1 MSESPAII
9 ALTPGGLA
17 LARRIAAHLPGTLVH
32 ASESAGIGDI
42 AIGRVVPHVRALFEV
57 NTPIIG
63 ICAAGIL
70 IRSVAPALADKTT
83 EPPVVAIAE
92 DGSTVVPLLGGHR
105 GANRLAREI
114 AAALGTTAALTTAS
128 DVAFGVTLDDPPSG
142 YRLAPHSDVKDVA
155 AALLAGEPVNLEVE
169 AGEAAW
175 LDNTAIY
182 HDPTVHLG
190 ILITDRAVLPGP
202 HTVVYHPAVLAVG
215 IGCVRD
221 APADEVI
228 TLIKSTLREADLSPA
243 AISGLFS
250 LDLKLDEPAFHA
262 AARHFGV
269 PFRTFEATRLAAE
282 ADRLASPS
290 EAVEQAVGLKGVA
303 EAAALAAAG
312 PHATLIIPKRSNRV
326 ATCAIARAP
335 LPIDAERLGHRRGEL
350 AVIGIGPGATAWR
363 TPEAHAALAAADD
376 VVGYSL
382 YLDLLGPLIGTKA
395 RHDYALGEEAAR
407 AEAALEL
414 AAKGRHVAL
423 ISSGDAGIYGMA
435 SLALETIE
443 AQLADAAH
451 RASFR
456 VLPGVSALQ
465 AAAARA
471 GAPLGHDFCVLS
483 LSDRLTPLEVI
494 EQRLDAAMAGDFVI
508 ALFNPASKTRREPLT
523 RALTRLRAARGPTRP
538 VVVARELGRHDECIT
553 VTTLGG
559 LDDSSIDMLSLLII
573 GNSTSRIVR
582 HGGIDY
588 VLTPRGYRV
597 TPTR

>member
-1 MSESPAII
+1 MSETPAII

-17 LARRIAAHLPGTLVH
+17 LAQRLAGHVPGALVH
-32 ASESAGIGDI
+32 ATENAGKGDV
-42 AIGRVVPHVRALFEV
+42 AIGRVISHVRALFEA

-70 IRSVAPALADKTT
+70 IRSVAPALVDKTK
-83 EPPVVAIAE
+83 EPPVLAVAE

-105 GANRLAREI
+105 GANRIAREI
-114 AAALGTTAALTTAS
+114 AGALGIKAALTTAS
-128 DVAFGVTLDDPPSG
+128 DVSLGTALDDPPAG
-142 YRLAPHSDVKDVA
+142 YKLAPHSNIKDVA
-155 AALLAGEPVNLEVE
+155 AALLAGDAVNLEVE
-169 AGEAAW
+169 AGDAAW
-175 LDNTAIY
+175 LDNAAIH
-182 HDPTVHLG
+182 HDSSVHAG

-215 IGCVRD
+215 VGCVRG
-221 APADEVI
+221 AAAEEVI
-228 TLIKSTLREADLSPA
+228 GLIEAALHEADLAPA
-243 AISGLFS
+243 AIGGLFS
-250 LDLKLDEPAFHA
+250 LDLKLDEPAFHVA
-262 AARHFGV
+262 SRHFNV
-269 PFRTFEATRLAAE
+269 PFRTFDTPALAAE
-282 ADRLASPS
+282 ADRLATPS
-290 EAVEQAVGLKGVA
+290 DAVEQAIGLKGVA

-312 PHATLIIPKRSNRV
+312 PHGKLILPKRSNRS

-335 LPIDAERLGHRRGEL
+335 LPIEAERLGHRQGEL
-350 AVIGIGPGATAWR
+350 AVIGIGPGTSAWR

-376 VVGYSL
+376 IIGYSL

-443 AQLADAAH
+443 ARLDDAAH
-451 RASFR
+451 RTSFR

-483 LSDRLTPLEVI
+483 LSDRLTPLAVI
-494 EQRLDAAMAGDFVI
+494 EQRLAAAIEGDFVI
-508 ALFNPASKTRREPLT
+508 ALFNPAGQTRREPLS
-523 RALTRLRAARGPTRP
+523 RALRQLRTARPP
-538 VVVARELGRHDECIT
+538 ACPIVVARELGRPDERVI
-553 VTTLGG
+553 VTTLGA
-559 LDDSSIDMLSLLII
+559 LDEASIDMLSLLII

-582 HGGIDY
+582 HGGVDY

-597 TPTR
+597 TPAR